1 MYSYVGEESGKE
13 AKGVK
18 KSVLR
23 KTISHDDYKTCLFEK
38 KVYTSDMPGLRSYD
52 HIIKGE
58 TVHKVALAPLDTKR
72 YILDDGISTLAYG
85 HVGIPT
91 SAWNPTEPHTPA
103 PDTM

>member
-1 MYSYVGEESGKE
+1 MYSFVGEESGKR

-23 KTISHDDYKTCLFEK
+23 RTISHDDYKTCLLDK
-38 KVYTSDMPGLRSYD
+38 KVYTCTCDMPGLRSYN
-52 HIIKGE
+52 HVIKGE

-85 HVGIPT
+85 HIDIP
-91 SAWNPTEPHTPA
+91 NP
-103 PDTM
+103 